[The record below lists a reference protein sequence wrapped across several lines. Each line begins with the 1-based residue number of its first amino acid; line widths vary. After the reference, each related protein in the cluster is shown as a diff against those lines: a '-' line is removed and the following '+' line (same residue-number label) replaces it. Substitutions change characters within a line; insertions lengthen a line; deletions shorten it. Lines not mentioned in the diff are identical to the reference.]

1 MSSSPGTPITTTS
14 SSGSSVQIP
23 DWLSNAAQGAVGT
36 AQALSQRPYTPYT
49 GEQVAQTPADTLAA
63 YQQVRD
69 MQGQGNPAYQ
79 GSEQAYTGLLGS
91 AAPITADA
99 TNARTNTLYGQFA
112 QGVAAP
118 TAGLLGNYIG
128 AAAPATAGQV
138 GANATALMSPYAQQ
152 VIDPTI
158 AAGQRQLALANQGIA
173 GQAANVGA
181 FGGSR
186 QGVAEG
192 QAAANTA
199 LGTQQQIG
207 NMLTGGWNA
216 ALQPAYNLASLG
228 SQQGLTAATGL
239 GNMLASG
246 FAGAQGQAGT
256 MGANNLQAG
265 LTAAGQL
272 PGVATAQQAY
282 GQKDAGLL
290 QAIGGAEQAQQQNV
304 DTSNMG
310 NFFAA
315 QNWPVQNLDLLTSTL
330 GGVPYSTSGTGTGTQ
345 QQTTTQNIP
354 GSILGGLSQGA
365 GIAKGAVDAY
375 SAAKAAGLLG
385 NLVG

>member
-1 MSSSPGTPITTTS
+1 MSKKGSPQTTTS
-14 SSGSSVQIP
+14 SSGTSTIIP

-36 AQALSQRPYTPYT
+36 AQDLSQRPYTPYT
-49 GEQVAQTPADTLAA
+49 GEQVAPTTADTNTA

-69 MQGQGNPAYQ
+69 MQGQGAPAYAASQ
-79 GSEQAYTGLLGS
+79 GAYTGLLGS

-99 TNARTNTLYGQFA
+99 TNANTNTLYGQFA

-216 ALQPAYNLASLG
+216 ALQPAYNLAAQG
-228 SQQGLTAATGL
+228 SAQGLTAATGL
-239 GNMLASG
+239 GNLLSSG
-246 FAGAQGQAGT
+246 FGNAQQAAYGMGGQ
-256 MGANNLQAG
+256 NLNAG
-265 LTAAGQL
+265 LAAAQNL
-272 PGVATAQQAY
+272 PTVATAQQAY

-290 QAIGGAEQAQQQNV
+290 QAIGGAEQGQQQNI

-330 GGVPYSTSGTGTGTQ
+330 GGVPYDVTGTSTGTQ
-345 QQTTTQNIP
+345 QAQTTKNVL
-354 GSILGGLSQGA
+354 GSALGGAATGFSIAGPWGA
-365 GIAKGAVDAY
+365 
-375 SAAKAAGLLG
+375 AAGGLLG
-385 NLVG
+385 ALS

>member
-1 MSSSPGTPITTTS
+1 
-14 SSGSSVQIP
+14 
-23 DWLSNAAQGAVGT
+23 
-36 AQALSQRPYTPYT
+36 
-49 GEQVAQTPADTLAA
+49 
-63 YQQVRD
+63 
-69 MQGQGNPAYQ
+69 
-79 GSEQAYTGLLGS
+79 
-91 AAPITADA
+91 
-99 TNARTNTLYGQFA
+99 
-112 QGVAAP
+112 
-118 TAGLLGNYIG
+118 LGNYIAG
-128 AAAPATAGQV
+128 AAPATAGQV

-173 GQAANVGA
+173 ANAVNAGA
-181 FGGSR
+181 FGGTR

-192 QAAANTA
+192 QAMANTA

-207 NMLTGGWNA
+207 NMLTGGWNS
-216 ALQPAYNLASLG
+216 ALTPAYNLASQG
-228 SQQGLTAATGL
+228 SAQGLTAATGL
-239 GNMLASG
+239 GNLLNSG

-282 GQKDAGLL
+282 GQKDAGLM
-290 QAIGGAEQAQQQNV
+290 QTIGGAEQAQQQNI

-330 GGVPYSTSGTGTGTQ
+330 GGVPYSTDSTGTSTIQ
-345 QQTTTQNIP
+345 QQTSRNLA
-354 GSILGGLSQGA
+354 GSLLGGAGTGAAIGQALGTAFPQTIGAAGGAYGA
-365 GIAKGAVDAY
+365 GIG
-375 SAAKAAGLLG
+375 GLLG
-385 NLVG
+385 LI

>member
-1 MSSSPGTPITTTS
+1 
-14 SSGSSVQIP
+14 
-23 DWLSNAAQGAVGT
+23 
-36 AQALSQRPYTPYT
+36 
-49 GEQVAQTPADTLAA
+49 
-63 YQQVRD
+63 
-69 MQGQGNPAYQ
+69 
-79 GSEQAYTGLLGS
+79 
-91 AAPITADA
+91 
-99 TNARTNTLYGQFA
+99 
-112 QGVAAP
+112 VAAP

-216 ALQPAYNLASLG
+216 ALQPAYNLAAQG
-228 SQQGLTAATGL
+228 SAQGLTAATGL
-239 GNMLASG
+239 GNLLSSG
-246 FAGAQGQAGT
+246 FGNAQQAAYGMGGQ
-256 MGANNLQAG
+256 NLNAG
-265 LTAAGQL
+265 LAAAQNL
-272 PGVATAQQAY
+272 PTVATAQQAY

-290 QAIGGAEQAQQQNV
+290 QAIGGAEQGQQQNI

-330 GGVPYSTSGTGTGTQ
+330 GGVPYSTDGTGTSTIQ
-345 QQTTTQNIP
+345 QQTTKNP
-354 GSILGGLSQGA
+354 LGGALGGA
-365 GIAKGAVDAY
+365 ATGAAIGSAFPGVGTAIGAVGG
-375 SAAKAAGLLG
+375 GLLG
-385 NLVG
+385 LLS